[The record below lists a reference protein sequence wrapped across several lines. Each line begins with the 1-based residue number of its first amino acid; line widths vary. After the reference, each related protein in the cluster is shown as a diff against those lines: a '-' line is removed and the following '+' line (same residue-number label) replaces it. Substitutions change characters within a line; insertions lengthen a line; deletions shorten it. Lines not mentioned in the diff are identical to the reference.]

1 MRIIFKNS
9 VNIMNEYG
17 DFAAVPLLI
26 VDTKNILSIEKNR
39 LTLINN
45 DVYYASDE
53 VINELSNAY
62 ATNFECYTID

>member
-9 VNIMNEYG
+9 VNITNEYG
-17 DFAAVPLLI
+17 DFVAVPLLI
-26 VDTKNILSIEKNR
+26 VDTKNILSIENNR
-39 LTLINN
+39 FTLINN

-62 ATNFECYTID
+62 TTIFECYTID